1 MDGPDPETW
10 RRLLRRSPADA
21 GLSPLYGPLLA
32 AGGSADHP
40 GDHAG
45 DRSRKCPG
53 KRLVLGRVAQSL
65 DGRIATSSGAS
76 RWISGPDDIAHTH
89 RLRALFDAV
98 VVGCGTVRADDP
110 LLTTRVVEGP
120 SPVRVVLDP
129 RRRLD
134 ARYQLFQDG
143 PETLLLCAEDAPGPN
158 RLGHTEVVRLP
169 YTGDML
175 CPDASLTLCPNAI
188 LATLAAR
195 GLHRVFV
202 EGGGVTVSRFL
213 AAGALDR
220 LHVTIAPLLLGD
232 GVAAFRLPPP
242 ASLADALRFDWT
254 VHRLGADLLLDIALP
269 GRCGGPAPA

>member
-21 GLSPLYGPLLA
+21 GLSVLYGPLLA
-32 AGGSADHP
+32 
-40 GDHAG
+40 G
-45 DRSRKCPG
+45 DRPG
-53 KRLVLGRVAQSL
+53 NRLVLGRIAQSL
-65 DGRIATSSGAS
+65 DGRIATASGAS

-98 VVGCGTVRADDP
+98 VVGARTVHADDP
-110 LLTTRVVEGP
+110 RLTTRAVEGP
-120 SPVRVVLDP
+120 SPVRVVIDP
-129 RRRLD
+129 QRRLD
-134 ARYQLFQDG
+134 ARFEVFQDG
-143 PETLLLCAEDAPGPN
+143 PETLLLCAEDAPGPD
-158 RLGHTEVVRLP
+158 RLGRAHVVRMP
-169 YTGDML
+169 HSGD
-175 CPDASLTLCPNAI
+175 TLCPNAI

-232 GVAAFRLPPP
+232 GVPAFRLPPV
-242 ASLADALRFDWT
+242 ASLAEALRFDWT
-254 VHRLGADLLLDIALP
+254 VHRLGADLLLDIPLP
-269 GRCGGPAPA
+269 RPPTMTTPP

>member
-32 AGGSADHP
+32 SGRPD
-40 GDHAG
+40 
-45 DRSRKCPG
+45 DRRG
-53 KRLVLGRVAQSL
+53 ERLVLGRIAQSL
-65 DGRIATSSGAS
+65 DGRIATTSGAS
-76 RWISGPDDIAHTH
+76 RWISGPDDIVHTH

-110 LLTTRVVEGP
+110 LLTTRAVEGP

-143 PETLLLCAEDAPGPN
+143 PETLVLCAEDAPGPD
-158 RLGHTEVVRLP
+158 RLGHANVVRLP
-169 YTGDML
+169 CSGDTF
-175 CPDASLTLCPNAI
+175 CPDAILTLCPSAI
-188 LATLAAR
+188 LATLAAH

-213 AAGALDR
+213 AAGVLDR

-232 GVAAFRLPPP
+232 GVPAFWLPPA
-242 ASLADALRFDWT
+242 ASLAEALRFDWT
-254 VHRLGADLLLDIALP
+254 VHRMGADLLLDIPLP
-269 GRCGGPAPA
+269 RPTGVILSA

>member
-21 GLSPLYGPLLA
+21 GLSPLYGPLLT
-32 AGGSADHP
+32 GRP
-40 GDHAG
+40 GD
-45 DRSRKCPG
+45 
-53 KRLVLGRVAQSL
+53 RLVLGRIAQSL
-65 DGRIATSSGAS
+65 DGRIATTSGAS

-98 VVGCGTVRADDP
+98 VVGARTVRADDP
-110 LLTTRVVEGP
+110 RLTTRAVEGP

-134 ARYQLFQDG
+134 ARFQVFRDG
-143 PETLLLCAEDAPGPN
+143 PETLLLCAEDAPGPDY
-158 RLGHTEVVRLP
+158 LGHALVVRLP
-169 YTGDML
+169 HTGDTL
-175 CPDASLTLCPNAI
+175 CPDAI

-213 AAGALDR
+213 AAGVLDR
-220 LHVTIAPLLLGD
+220 LHLTIAPLLLGD
-232 GVAAFRLPPP
+232 GVPAFRLPAA
-242 ASLADALRFDWT
+242 ASLDQAPRFDWT
-254 VHRLGADLLLDIALP
+254 VHRLGADLLLDIPLP
-269 GRCGGPAPA
+269 RPAGTAPTA